1 MLNHAEKWVLAGV
14 RINLARKWKR
24 ASLRLTTDKNFTK
37 RNLHVYPCANYVQSF
52 PKADTRSWNSSH
64 SVTTEPKGHQFYN
77 TVTLKKIAYFM
88 NLNSL
93 NIKQTYSRN
102 TTKNPPNMFLLD
114 VRKNMPCTISRRPRA
129 VFLTPKILHPWST
142 GKVDV
147 CVILYIS
154 VGSYSFNNFNWN
166 SSTFQHFDTSIKS
179 IETLKIFRQLGLQ
192 G

>member
-77 TVTLKKIAYFM
+77 TVTLKKISHILWTSTHWT
-88 NLNSL
+88 LN
-93 NIKQTYSRN
+93 KHTTATQPKTHQTCFCLMSEKICPAPYLDAQELYSW
-102 TTKNPPNMFLLD
+102 
-114 VRKNMPCTISRRPRA
+114 RPRYC
-129 VFLTPKILHPWST
+129 ILEAL
-142 GKVDV
+142 GK
-147 CVILYIS
+147 
-154 VGSYSFNNFNWN
+154 
-166 SSTFQHFDTSIKS
+166 
-179 IETLKIFRQLGLQ
+179 
-192 G
+192 